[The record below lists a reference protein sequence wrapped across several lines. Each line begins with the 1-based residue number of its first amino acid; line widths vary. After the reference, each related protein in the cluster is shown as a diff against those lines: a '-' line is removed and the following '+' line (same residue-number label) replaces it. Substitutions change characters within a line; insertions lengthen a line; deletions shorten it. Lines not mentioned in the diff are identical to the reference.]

1 MSDSRPVDVAA
12 AGHICLDIIPKFP
25 ESAGKTIEEIMRP
38 GKLVNVEEAAI
49 STGGPVSN
57 TGIGLAILGIE
68 VEFIT
73 QVGDDYFGDAII
85 SRLRKSGHSDGV
97 RIAKGQCSS
106 YTIAIAPPGID
117 RIFLHNPGTNNTFT
131 SESFDTEFV
140 EKAKIFHLGYPPLMR
155 ALYAND
161 GEELMKT
168 FKKAKDAGA
177 TTSLDM
183 SLPDP
188 ASESGKS
195 NWNAILK
202 KTLPYVDIFLPSIEE
217 AMFMN
222 QPERFFD
229 LKKQTGGAEILDLLK
244 GSDYTQLADTFL
256 GYGSA
261 MVALKSAHRGW
272 YFKTGSKEKL
282 AGIGPAAPKN
292 LDAWANREMW
302 CPAFHVDKIA
312 SATGSGDSSIA
323 GFLSAYL
330 RGESMERCLQ
340 FANCVGSQNI
350 RQLDALSGIKTW
362 DETSA
367 MVAANLE
374 QNKLDPETAGWNWDT
389 SWRMWKRE

>member
-1 MSDSRPVDVAA
+1 MVEVRPVDVAA

-25 ESAGKTIEEIMRP
+25 EGAGKTIEDIMRP

-57 TGIGLAILGIE
+57 TGIGLAILGMD
-68 VEFIT
+68 VEFMT
-73 QVGDDYFGDAII
+73 QVGDDYFGEAII
-85 SRLRKSGHSDGV
+85 TRLRKSGHSEGV
-97 RIAKGQCSS
+97 KIARGQFSS

-131 SESFDTEFV
+131 SDSVDSELV
-140 EKAKIFHLGYPPLMR
+140 KKAKLFHLGYPPLMR
-155 ALYAND
+155 GLYSND
-161 GEELMKT
+161 GEELMRT
-168 FKKAKDAGA
+168 FKKAKEAGA

-188 ASESGKS
+188 ASESGKA
-195 NWNAILK
+195 NWDLILQ

-217 AMFMN
+217 GMFMN
-222 QPERFFD
+222 QRDRFFE

-256 GYGSA
+256 SYGSR
-261 MVALKSAHRGW
+261 MVGLKSAHRGW
-272 YFKTGSKEKL
+272 YLRTGTKEKL
-282 AGIGPAAPKN
+282 AGMGPAQPSD
-292 LDAWANREMW
+292 LDAWANRELW
-302 CPAFHVDKIA
+302 CPSFYVDKIA

-323 GFLSAYL
+323 GFVSAYL
-330 RGESMERCLQ
+330 RGECVERCLQ

-362 DETSA
+362 EETVQ
-367 MVAANLE
+367 MVEGNLPR
-374 QNKLDPETAGWNWDT
+374 NKLDPETPGWSWDANWRIWIR
-389 SWRMWKRE
+389 S

>member
-1 MSDSRPVDVAA
+1 MVEDRLVDVAA

-25 ESAGKTIEEIMRP
+25 EGVGKTIDEIMRP
-38 GKLVNVEEAAI
+38 GKLVNVDMAAI

-57 TGIGLAILGIE
+57 TGIGLSLLGIK

-73 QVGDDYFGDAII
+73 QVGDDYFGEAII
-85 SRLRKSGHSDGV
+85 SRLQKSGQSEGV
-97 RIAKGQCSS
+97 KISAGQHTS

-117 RIFLHNPGTNNTFT
+117 RIFLHHPGTNNTFT
-131 SESFDTEFV
+131 SESVDASLV
-140 EKAKIFHLGYPPLMR
+140 RKAKLFHLGYPPLMR
-155 ALYAND
+155 GLYAND

-168 FKKAKDAGA
+168 FKLAKEAGA

-188 ASESGKS
+188 TTESGKA
-195 NWNAILK
+195 NWDKILQ

-222 QPERFFD
+222 QRERFFE

-244 GSDYTQLADTFL
+244 GSDYTQLAETFL
-256 GYGSA
+256 GYGSRI
-261 MVALKSAHRGW
+261 VALKSAHRGF
-272 YFKTGSKEKL
+272 YLKTGSTEKL
-282 AGIGPAAPKN
+282 SNMGAAQPKDIN
-292 LDAWANREMW
+292 AWADRELW
-302 CPAFHVDKIA
+302 CPSFHVDKIA

-330 RGESMERCLQ
+330 RGESIERTML

-362 DETSA
+362 EETVA
-367 MVAANLE
+367 MVEGNLQ
-374 QNKLDPETAGWNWDT
+374 QNKLDPETPGWNWD
-389 SWRMWKRE
+389 SNWRMWIRQ

>member
-1 MSDSRPVDVAA
+1 MIDNRPVDVAA

-25 ESAGKTIEEIMRP
+25 DGAGKTIEEIMRP
-38 GKLVNVEEAAI
+38 GKLVNVEAAAI

-57 TGIGLAILGIE
+57 TGIGLSILGMD

-73 QVGDDYFGDAII
+73 QVGDDYFGEAII
-85 SRLRKSGHSDGV
+85 SRLQKIGHSEGV
-97 RIAKGQCSS
+97 RIAKGQHSS

-131 SESFDTEFV
+131 SDSFDIEPV
-140 EKAKIFHLGYPPLMR
+140 RKARIFHLGYPPLMR
-155 ALYAND
+155 GLYANG
-161 GEELMKT
+161 GEELTKT
-168 FKKAKDAGA
+168 FKKAKEAGA

-188 ASESGKS
+188 ASESGRVQWDS
-195 NWNAILK
+195 ILQN
-202 KTLPYVDIFLPSIEE
+202 TLPYVDIFLPSIEE
-217 AMFMN
+217 GMFFT
-222 QPERFFD
+222 QPDRYLD
-229 LKKQTGGAEILDLLK
+229 MRQKNGGKEILDLLN
-244 GSDYTQLADTFL
+244 GDDYTELAEKFL
-256 GYGSA
+256 EYGSR

-272 YFKTGSKEKL
+272 YLRTGSKEKL
-282 AGIGPAAPKN
+282 AGIGPAQPG
-292 LDAWANREMW
+292 DIDSWANRELW
-302 CPAFHVDKIA
+302 CPAFHVEKIA

-330 RGESMERCLQ
+330 RGERIERCLQ

-362 DETSA
+362 DETVA

-374 QNKLDPETAGWNWDT
+374 QNKLDPETPGWEWDA
-389 SWRMWKRE
+389 SWRMWIRS

>member
-1 MSDSRPVDVAA
+1 MADTRPVDVAA

-25 ESAGKTIEEIMRP
+25 EGAGKTIEEIMRP

-57 TGIGLAILGIE
+57 TGIGLSILGLE

-73 QVGDDYFGDAII
+73 QVGDDYFGEAII
-85 SRLRKSGHSDGV
+85 SRLRKSGHSEGV

-131 SESFDTEFV
+131 SGSVDSELV
-140 EKAKIFHLGYPPLMR
+140 KKARLFHLGYPPLMR
-155 ALYAND
+155 GLYAND

-168 FKKAKDAGA
+168 FKKAKEAGA

-188 ASESGKS
+188 TSESGKS
-195 NWNAILK
+195 NWDLILQ

-217 AMFMN
+217 GMFMT
-222 QPERFFD
+222 QRERYLD
-229 LKKQTGGAEILDLLK
+229 MRQKNGGREILDLLN
-244 GSDYTQLADTFL
+244 GDDYTPLAEKFL
-256 GYGSA
+256 AYGSR
-261 MVALKSAHRGW
+261 MVGLKSAHRGW
-272 YFKTGSKEKL
+272 YLKTGSKEAL
-282 AGIGPAAPKN
+282 GNMGTAQPAD
-292 LDAWANREMW
+292 LDKWANRELW
-302 CPAFHVDKIA
+302 CPSFHVEKIA

-323 GFLSAYL
+323 GFLATYL
-330 RGESMERCLQ
+330 RGEGIERCLQ

-350 RQLDALSGIKTW
+350 QQLDALSGIKTW
-362 DETSA
+362 EETVA
-367 MVAANLE
+367 MVEANLS
-374 QNKLDPETAGWNWDT
+374 QNELDPKTLGWEWDAN
-389 SWRMWKRE
+389 WRMWMK

>member
-1 MSDSRPVDVAA
+1 MVESRPIDVAA

-25 ESAGKTIEEIMRP
+25 EGVGKTIEEIMRP

-57 TGIGLAILGIE
+57 TGIGLAILGVE

-73 QVGDDYFGDAII
+73 QVGDDYFGEAII
-85 SRLRKSGHSDGV
+85 SRLRKSGHSEGV
-97 RIAKGQCSS
+97 KIAAGQNSS

-131 SESFDTEFV
+131 SDSVDSELV
-140 EKAKIFHLGYPPLMR
+140 KKAKLFHLGYPPLMR
-155 ALYAND
+155 GLYAND
-161 GEELMKT
+161 GEELMKV

-195 NWNAILK
+195 NWNLILK

-217 AMFMN
+217 GMFMN
-222 QPERFFD
+222 QPDRFFA

-244 GSDYTQLADTFL
+244 GSDYTQLAETFL
-256 GYGSA
+256 SYGSA
-261 MVALKSAHRGW
+261 MCALKSAHRGW
-272 YFKTGSKEKL
+272 YLKTGSKEKL
-282 AGIGPAAPKN
+282 AGIGPAQPKD
-292 LDAWANREMW
+292 LDKWANRELW
-302 CPAFHVDKIA
+302 CPAFHVEKIA

-323 GFLSAYL
+323 GFLAAYL
-330 RGESMERCLQ
+330 RGESIERCLQ

-362 DETSA
+362 DETVA

-374 QNKLDPETAGWNWDT
+374 QNKLDPETPGWEWDAK
-389 SWRMWKRE
+389 WRMWMKT

>member
-1 MSDSRPVDVAA
+1 MVENRAVEVAA

-25 ESAGKTIEEIMRP
+25 EGIGKTIEEIMRP
-38 GKLVNVEEAAI
+38 GKLVNVEAAAI

-57 TGIGLAILGIE
+57 TGIGLSILGIE

-73 QVGDDYFGDAII
+73 QVGDDYFGEAII
-85 SRLRKSGHSDGV
+85 SRLKKCGHSDGV
-97 RIAKGQCSS
+97 RIAPGQHSS

-131 SESFDTEFV
+131 SESFDTDFV
-140 EKAKIFHLGYPPLMR
+140 KNAKIFHLGYPPLMR
-155 ALYAND
+155 GLYAND

-188 ASESGKS
+188 ASESGKA
-195 NWNAILK
+195 NWDLILK

-222 QPERFFD
+222 QPGRFFE

-244 GSDYTQLADTFL
+244 GSDYSQLAETFL
-256 GYGSA
+256 SYGSR

-272 YFKTGSKEKL
+272 YFRTGSKEKI
-282 AGIGPAAPKN
+282 AGMGPGQPACV
-292 LDAWANREMW
+292 DCWADKEMW
-302 CPAFHVDKIA
+302 CPAFYVDKIA

-323 GFLSAYL
+323 GFLAAYL

-362 DETSA
+362 DETVA
-367 MVAANLE
+367 MVEANLP
-374 QNKLDPETAGWNWDT
+374 QNKLDPETPGWNWSAD
-389 SWRMWKRE
+389 WRIWVHS

>member
-1 MSDSRPVDVAA
+1 MPDNRPVDVAA

-25 ESAGKTIEEIMRP
+25 EGVGKTIEEIMRP
-38 GKLVNVEEAAI
+38 GKLVNVEAAAI

-57 TGIGLAILGIE
+57 TGIGLSILGME

-73 QVGDDYFGDAII
+73 QVGDDYFGEAII
-85 SRLRKSGHSDGV
+85 ARLRKSGHSEGV
-97 RIAKGQCSS
+97 KIAKGQFSS

-131 SESFDTEFV
+131 SDSFDKEFV
-140 EKAKIFHLGYPPLMR
+140 RKAKMFHLGYPPLMR
-155 ALYAND
+155 GLYAND

-188 ASESGKS
+188 ASESGKA
-195 NWNAILK
+195 NWDLILQ

-222 QPERFFD
+222 QRERFFE
-229 LKKQTGGAEILDLLK
+229 LKKQTGGAEILDLMK
-244 GSDYTQLADTFL
+244 GADYTQLAETFL
-256 GYGSA
+256 GYGSR

-272 YFKTGSKEKL
+272 YFRAGSKEKL
-282 AGIGPAAPKN
+282 AGLGPARPEC
-292 LDAWANREMW
+292 LDCWADRELW
-302 CPAFHVDKIA
+302 CPSFKVPKIA

-330 RGESMERCLQ
+330 RGESVERCLQ
-340 FANCVGSQNI
+340 FANCVGFQNLHE
-350 RQLDALSGIKTW
+350 LDALSGIHNWK
-362 DETSA
+362 ETCG
-367 MVAANLE
+367 MVDSGLE
-374 QNKLDPETAGWNWDT
+374 QNPLDPETPGWEWDGR
-389 SWRMWKRE
+389 WRMWVRA